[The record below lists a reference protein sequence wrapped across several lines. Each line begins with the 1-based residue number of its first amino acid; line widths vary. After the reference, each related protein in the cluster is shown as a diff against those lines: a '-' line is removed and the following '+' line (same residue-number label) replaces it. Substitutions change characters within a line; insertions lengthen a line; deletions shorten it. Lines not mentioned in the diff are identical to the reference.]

1 MFKDIQKLLTRKNL
15 PQLLVALVGVLYI
28 VGDVTPPHELAG
40 VVTTPIGLFVLLAS
54 VVALG
59 RYANPVVTVI
69 YLIAAY
75 ELYERSTKTHVRGTE
90 RMLPKDHRDP
100 RLSAENQ
107 FPVTLEEKVV
117 KKMAPW
123 VLHPSSTG
131 ASYKPVLDS
140 DMNASEL

>member
-15 PQLLVALVGVLYI
+15 PQLVVAVVGILYI
-28 VGDVTPPHELAG
+28 LGDVTPPHDLAG

-54 VVALG
+54 VIALG
-59 RYANPVVTVI
+59 SHANPVVTVI
-69 YLIAAY
+69 YLVAAY
-75 ELYERSTKTHVRGTE
+75 ELYHRSTKTHVRGTE
-90 RMLPKDHRDP
+90 RMLPKDDRDP
-100 RLSAENQ
+100 QLNAENQ

-123 VLHPSSTG
+123 VLHPSTS
-131 ASYKPVLDS
+131 APSYKPVLDS

>member
-15 PQLLVALVGVLYI
+15 PQLVVAVVGVLYI
-28 VGDVTPPHELAG
+28 LGDVTPPHELAG

-75 ELYERSTKTHVRGTE
+75 ELYERSTKTHVRGPE
-90 RMLPKDHRDP
+90 RMLPKDNRDP
-100 RLSAENQ
+100 RLNAENQ
-107 FPVTLEEKVV
+107 FPVTLEEQVV

-123 VLHPSSTG
+123 VLHPSST
-131 ASYKPVLDS
+131 AATYKPVLDS

>member
-1 MFKDIQKLLTRKNL
+1 MFNDIQKLFTRRNL
-15 PQLLVALVGVLYI
+15 PQLVVAVVGVLYI
-28 VGDVTPPHELAG
+28 LGDVSPPHDFAG

-54 VVALG
+54 VIVLA
-59 RYANPVVTVI
+59 RHANPVVTVI

-75 ELYERSTKTHVRGTE
+75 ELYERSTKTHVRGPE

-100 RLSAENQ
+100 QLNAENQ
-107 FPVTLEEKVV
+107 FPVTLEEQVV

-123 VLHPSSTG
+123 VLHPSTTA